1 MIRNI
6 FISTLLS
13 LKAHKFRVFL
23 TMLGIIIGIASVV
36 TIAALGEGLRRET
49 LSLVDSTN
57 ANQIRIQYL
66 TDYSDES
73 IVYAE
78 ESTFAFSR
86 VDMKRIQKME
96 GIDSVLPDYGEG
108 YMGTGMDSSEMIG
121 AEAAYF
127 GQYAYLQVS
136 PDQAQTSPVMYGR
149 SLDTQDANQNVI
161 VLSYD
166 ALEYGFVVD
175 DPQTLIDQAI
185 SINGYMYKIVGIKE
199 PFDYESIQF
208 SDQDYVASMTSDVP
222 RSSYNELTRFKPIT
236 ALKIKVK
243 ENVDRYLV
251 SEEVIASLTE
261 SYPEEL
267 GYFEEDRSNEQM
279 IQEME
284 SYMSGIIGFLMAI
297 TAISLFVGGIGVMNI
312 MYVSVTERRREI
324 GIRRAIGAKPRSI
337 LLQFILE
344 AAFITFIGG
353 ILGLAIGYGLAVI
366 AGSFMGL
373 EPGLTAQTILLA
385 SSVSILTGLFFGI
398 MPAVSAAKM
407 DPIKAIYQ

>member
-73 IVYAE
+73 VVYAE